1 MLQTLIITFLKELF
15 YTIRTAFWLGLWL
28 FGLGVLLTYLLH
40 WWPGD
45 RLLPVR
51 LLNYMLPW
59 LLIPLVL
66 ALITAGLA
74 GRHWLVTVLA
84 VPTLFVSLTYAPLF
98 FPRPCLAQG
107 NGETFKVL
115 SYNVGRR
122 NLDVTAMAALIRQ
135 EQPDILLL
143 QELRRDRVEAFI
155 NTLDDLYPDAELH
168 FTHDPYTLQAVASRY
183 PLTPL
188 AMMPE
193 KGRAQKVLLE
203 TPNGPVTVIN
213 IHQYFPDWQRRQK
226 EISTLLAEDV
236 IPTDGPLILG
246 GDFNTTDQ
254 TQIYRLV
261 NQHLHNAHWEAG
273 WGFGFTFPFPVRR
286 IRDRYPMPRL
296 VRIDHIFYSDHFF
309 AHNAGTLTESGGSDH
324 LPVVAEFSWISTSSL
339 DS

>member
-1 MLQTLIITFLKELF
+1 MLQTLITGLLKGLF
-15 YTIRTAFWLGLWL
+15 YTLRTAFWLGLWL
-28 FGLGVLLTYLLH
+28 FGLGVLLTYLLR

-51 LLNYMLPW
+51 LLNYMVPW

-66 ALITAGLA
+66 ALIAAIVA

-84 VPTLFVSLTYAPLF
+84 VPTLFISLTYAPLF
-98 FPRPCLAQG
+98 LPRPCLALG
-107 NGETFKVL
+107 NSETFKVL
-115 SYNVGRR
+115 SHNVGRR
-122 NLDVTAMAALIRQ
+122 NPDVTAMAALIRQ

-168 FTHDPYTLQAVASRY
+168 FTYDPYTLQAVASRY

-203 TPNGPVTVIN
+203 TPNGPITVIN
-213 IHQYFPDWQRRQK
+213 IHPDFRDWQRRHQQM
-226 EISTLLAEDV
+226 SMLLAEDV
-236 IPTDGPLILG
+236 ISADGPVILG

-273 WGFGFTFPFPVRR
+273 WGFDFTFPFPVRR
-286 IRDRYPMPRL
+286 IRGRYPMPQL

-324 LPVVAEFSWISTSSL
+324 LPVFAEFSWIKH
-339 DS
+339 